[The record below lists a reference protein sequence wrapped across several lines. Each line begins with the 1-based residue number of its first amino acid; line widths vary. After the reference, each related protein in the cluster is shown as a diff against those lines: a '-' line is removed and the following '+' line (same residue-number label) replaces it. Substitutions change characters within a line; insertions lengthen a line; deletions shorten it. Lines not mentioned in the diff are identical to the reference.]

1 MSEPETPSEGA
12 PPSIPKDLSGPAK
25 AGVLLLLLGEDLS
38 GDVVK
43 NLNDSDLKKVSQAI
57 ADLKVVDES
66 LTDAVVEESHYQLQG
81 DPKRLLGGMDYMK
94 KVIESA
100 YSPDVARSMV
110 REISLEARLSNKETR
125 MLREADPQT
134 MAMVIQDEHPQTI
147 AVVLA
152 MLGQLD
158 PSKATGV
165 IRQLPEADRP
175 DICLRLA
182 QLDQVSQTVKD
193 TITKVIVSKL
203 RTGGQYDQEMDSPL
217 RSVAEI
223 FNRMERRMS
232 RSLLEDIEKED
243 GNLALAIRNLMFT
256 FEDILLLNDAVMQKI
271 IQGVDKK
278 ALPRSLKGAPEELT
292 EQFFRN
298 MSTRAANMLKEDIG
312 ALGPIQMKEVEASR
326 QEVLAAIRQMEVD
339 GLIELGG
346 SGGDEYVV

>member
-1 MSEPETPSEGA
+1 M
-12 PPSIPKDLSGPAK
+12 
-25 AGVLLLLLGEDLS
+25 LLLLLGEELS
-38 GDVVK
+38 GNVVK
-43 NLNDSDLKKVSQAI
+43 NLNDTHVKKVSQAI

-66 LTDAVVEESHYQLQG
+66 LTDAVVEESHYQLKG
-81 DPKRLLGGMDYMK
+81 DPKMLLGGMDYMK

-100 YSPDVARSMV
+100 YSPDMARTMV
-110 REISLEARLSNKETR
+110 REISLEARLSNKDTR

-134 MAMVIQDEHPQTI
+134 LGTLIQDEHPQTI

-158 PSKATGV
+158 PAKATEV
-165 IRQLPEADRP
+165 IRQLPEANRP
-175 DICLRLA
+175 DVCLRLA

-203 RTGGQYDQEMDSPL
+203 RRGGQYDQAGDSPL

-223 FNRMERRMS
+223 FNRMDRRMS

-256 FEDILLLNDAVMQKI
+256 FDDILLLNDAVMQKV

-278 ALPRSLKGAPEELT
+278 ALPRALKGAPGELT

-312 ALGPIQMKEVEASR
+312 ALGPIQLKEVEGAR
-326 QEVLAAIRQMEVD
+326 QEVLGAIRQMEVD